1 MVADIEGPLQSTS
14 IQLGEHLPYMVVQR
28 VMQGNRQ
35 RCQSDWW
42 GLATSSVLDMVQIP
56 FFVPKEGPPTR

>member
-1 MVADIEGPLQSTS
+1 MVADVEGPSQSTS
-14 IQLGEHLPYMVVQR
+14 VQLGEHLPCMVVQR

-42 GLATSSVLDMVQIP
+42 GLDPGSILGM
-56 FFVPKEGPPTR
+56 G